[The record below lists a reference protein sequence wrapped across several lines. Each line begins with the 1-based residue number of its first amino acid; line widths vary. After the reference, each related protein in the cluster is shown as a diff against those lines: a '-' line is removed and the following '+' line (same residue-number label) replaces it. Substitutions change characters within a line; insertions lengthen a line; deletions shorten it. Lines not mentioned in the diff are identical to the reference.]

1 MNFMCYLKFITY
13 NYIYKMNFINNRAHE
28 VFKNI
33 INDNVIISIILELSI
48 FAKKNTFPT
57 SNDITSGLLVH
68 SWRTQKKREREK
80 ELVFKNKKKVEK
92 TKDVINFD

>member
-1 MNFMCYLKFITY
+1 
-13 NYIYKMNFINNRAHE
+13 MNFINNRAHE

-57 SNDITSGLLVH
+57 PNDITSGLLVH
-68 SWRTQKKREREK
+68 SWRTQKKKEREL
-80 ELVFKNKKKVEK
+80 ELVFENKKKVEK

>member
-1 MNFMCYLKFITY
+1 MNFVHNFEPTSTLKA
-13 NYIYKMNFINNRAHE
+13 NKGCA
-28 VFKNI
+28 NI
-33 INDNVIISIILELSI
+33 CLRFNDNVIISIILELSI

-68 SWRTQKKREREK
+68 SWRTQKKKEREL

>member
-1 MNFMCYLKFITY
+1 
-13 NYIYKMNFINNRAHE
+13 MNFINNRAHE

-57 SNDITSGLLVH
+57 SNDVTSGLLVH
-68 SWRTQKKREREK
+68 SWRTQKKKERTRFREQ
-80 ELVFKNKKKVEK
+80 KKVEK